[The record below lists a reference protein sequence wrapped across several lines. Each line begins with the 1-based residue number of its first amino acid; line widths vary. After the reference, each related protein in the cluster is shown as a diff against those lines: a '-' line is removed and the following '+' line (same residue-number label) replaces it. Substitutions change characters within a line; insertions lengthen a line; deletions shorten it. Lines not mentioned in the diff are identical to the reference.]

1 MLVCRCHS
9 NHPRPAKPLQAEEA
23 KEARRL
29 AQKEA
34 AAAGAAARQEVDSD
48 DDNPG
53 IVSLHGRKAVN
64 PPIARIV
71 EELAVVAEDPPPL
84 VDAELP
90 TIQSALDKADAVIQ
104 VLDARD
110 PQSFRSAFLEN
121 LITET
126 NGKDKLLFVLNK
138 VDLIPRESSTAWLR
152 HLRSSIP
159 AKLRG
164 SIKACLLKS
173 SVKSADD
180 LSEGMQSKA
189 VPWGRSRL
197 LQILEEWAAEKLKKG
212 GEREGFTVT
221 VMGLPNVS
229 GMNI

>member
-1 MLVCRCHS
+1 MSV
-9 NHPRPAKPLQAEEA
+9 
-23 KEARRL
+23 
-29 AQKEA
+29 
-34 AAAGAAARQEVDSD
+34 
-48 DDNPG
+48 
-53 IVSLHGRKAVN
+53 HGRKAVN
-64 PPIARIV
+64 PPVARVV
-71 EELAVVAEDPPPL
+71 EELAVVAEAPPPL

-90 TIQSALDKADAVIQ
+90 TVQSALDRADAVIQ

-173 SVKSADD
+173 SVKTSDD

-197 LQILEEWAAEKLKKG
+197 LQILEEWAAEKLKQG
-212 GEREGFTVT
+212 GAGEGFTVT

-229 GMNI
+229 GCDGRYWWLPWSLTPNILIPPPGRQVVSHKYSPLSTFPSDRHRTHYFPKG

>member
-1 MLVCRCHS
+1 VPFGGTDRTRTS
-9 NHPRPAKPLQAEEA
+9 QAEEA

-34 AAAGAAARQEVDSD
+34 AAGKVIAQAEESD

-53 IVSLHGRKAVN
+53 IITLHNRNAVN
-64 PPIARIV
+64 PRVAASETVP
-71 EELAVVAEDPPPL
+71 AVAAEDPPPL
-84 VDAELP
+84 VDTELP
-90 TIQSALDKADAVIQ
+90 TIQAALDRADAVIQ

-126 NGKDKLLFVLNK
+126 GGKDKLLFVLNK
-138 VDLIPRESSTAWLR
+138 VDLVPRESSAAWLR
-152 HLRSSIP
+152 HLRASIP
-159 AKLRG
+159 VELRG

-173 SVKSADD
+173 SVKSASD
-180 LSEGMQSKA
+180 LSEGMRSKA

-197 LQILEEWAAEKLKKG
+197 LAVLEQWAAEKLANNQDDK
-212 GEREGFTVT
+212 GFTVT

-229 GMNI
+229 RLDE